1 MKKFLTPLFLL
12 YFIFGQTEPV
22 KDLHENNPRVWA
34 LSHAKIHTEPGD
46 SIKDGTIII
55 RNGKI
60 EKVGRYIKIP
70 PDAYEINLEGANV
83 YAGFIDSW
91 LEVKHDIKNSS
102 LDDHW
107 NKKIRADYRAK
118 NDFKI
123 KDKDLKSL
131 QSIGITA
138 AHIVPTE
145 GIFKGKSDLILLN
158 NNFTSIKPDI
168 AQIIEFKSGSW
179 SDRSYPNSLL
189 GVIAL
194 IRQTLLDAEWY
205 GKSIDLI
212 KKFPEENESINYN
225 PSLKEIEEF
234 RKNRR
239 PMLFIAKE
247 EHAVLRSLNIA
258 SEYNLNPWILGSGYE
273 YRRIEKISSQKP
285 FFIFPLNFPS
295 KPKITDPYIAHQYST
310 EQLKHWDM
318 APDNIKKIYNAGLLF
333 SLTSSNLKNKLE
345 FRKNL
350 QKIIDRGLPQDIA
363 YASLTTL
370 PAEAM
375 GMEKILGRIQPG
387 YLANLVICDGN
398 YFNPKSRVISLW
410 IEGKEHYL
418 APRHIFD
425 IKGDWTLKIGKL
437 NLKLN
442 FSNLHSKKGLK
453 LPISISNKKEKLKGS
468 IIYNDETLKIQ
479 NIEKT
484 DSFLSFTVD
493 ATKLGFKGTLAF
505 NGKIE
510 PEIIIGSANDGSNQ
524 IYPFNAKKTSKKEKK
539 PRKLDKPSKLEL
551 FLPEGS
557 YGFTKK
563 PLSPNAILVND
574 ATLWTCGPK
583 GILKDWDILF
593 IDGKIDKIA
602 PDISVPQGSAIIID
616 GKGKHVTP
624 GLVDCH
630 SHSAASSINEGAQAV
645 TAEVRIKDVLY
656 ADDINIYRQLGGGL
670 TTANILHGSA
680 NPIGGQNAVIKLK
693 WGANPNDLLYKNA
706 PQGIKFALGEN
717 VKQANWEG
725 NGRYPQTRM
734 GVEQIIRDAFRAAQD
749 YRHMHKTYN
758 RSSTAQRKK
767 VPPRI
772 DLELEALAEILEGTR
787 LLHCHSYRQDEIL
800 MLTRIAE
807 DFGFTIATFQHVLE
821 GYKVADR
828 LFEHGAGAST
838 FSDWWQYKYEVID
851 AIPYNGTLM
860 AKNNV
865 IVSFNSDDD
874 ELARRMNTE
883 ATKAIKYG
891 GLSEEEALKFITI
904 NPAKQLKI
912 DKWVGSL
919 EEKKDAD
926 FVIWDGPPLSIYSKV
941 QETWIEGSKYFSV
954 NENILLEERDQQLR
968 AELIQKIL
976 ASSNPT
982 GNDLKPNSATPK
994 RSHNCEIDDNRL
1006 FGWESE

>member
-1 MKKFLTPLFLL
+1 MRKILLSSFLF
-12 YFIFGQTEPV
+12 YFILGQTKPV
-22 KDLHENNPRVWA
+22 TGIHENNPRVWA

-55 RNGKI
+55 RDGKI

-70 PDAYEINLEGANV
+70 TDAYEIDLEGAHV
-83 YAGFIDSW
+83 YAGFIDGW
-91 LEVKHDIKNSS
+91 LEVKREKKDISP
-102 LDDHW
+102 DDHW
-107 NKKIRADYRAK
+107 NQKIHADYRAK
-118 NDFKI
+118 NDLKI
-123 KDKDLKSL
+123 KSKDLKSL
-131 QSIGITA
+131 KSIGITA
-138 AHIVPTE
+138 AQVIPE
-145 GIFKGKSDLILLN
+145 KGIFKGQTDLILLDED
-158 NNFTSIKPDI
+158 FTSLKPSI
-168 AQIIEFKSGSW
+168 AQVIEFKSGGW

-212 KKFPEENESINYN
+212 EEFPEQNEPIKYN
-225 PSLKEIEEF
+225 PSLSQIDNF
-234 RKNRR
+234 RKNQK
-239 PMLFIAKE
+239 PILFKAKE
-247 EHAVLRSLNIA
+247 EHAVLRALNI
-258 SEYNLNPWILGSGYE
+258 SKEYNLNPWIMGSGFE
-273 YRRIEKISSQKP
+273 YRRLESIVPQKP
-285 FFIFPLNFPS
+285 FFIFSLNFPS
-295 KPKITDPYIAHQYST
+295 KPKVLDPYLAHQYST

-318 APDNIKKIYNAGLLF
+318 APDNIKKVYDSGLLF
-333 SLTSSNLKNKLE
+333 NLTSSQLKTKLE

-350 QKIIDRGLPQDIA
+350 QKIIDRGLPKDVA
-363 YASLTTL
+363 HAALTTF

-375 GMEKILGRIQPG
+375 GMEKVLGRIQPG
-387 YLANLVICDGN
+387 YMANLVVTDGD
-398 YFNPKSRVISLW
+398 YFNPKSRITSLW
-410 IEGKEHYL
+410 INGVDHFI
-418 APRHIFD
+418 APRHISD
-425 IKGDWTLKIGKL
+425 IKGDWALNIGGKD
-437 NLKLN
+437 LKLN
-442 FSNLHSKKGLK
+442 FATQKAKKETQNPPKKSNKVKGL
-453 LPISISNKKEKLKGS
+453 IDFNG
-468 IIYNDETLKIQ
+468 ETLKIQ
-479 NIEKT
+479 NLEVSE
-484 DSFLSFTVD
+484 SFISFTVE

-505 NGKIE
+505 NGQLE
-510 PEIIIGSANDGSNQ
+510 SNIIRGSANDGSNQ
-524 IYPFNAKKTSKKEKK
+524 LYPFSAKKTSKSEKK
-539 PRKLDKPSKLEL
+539 PRTQSSPSDLKV
-551 FLPEGS
+551 FYPEGA
-557 YGFTKK
+557 YGLTKT
-563 PLSPNAILVND
+563 PVTPNAVLIND

-583 GILKDWDILF
+583 GVLEDWDILF
-593 IDGKIDKIA
+593 IDGIIDKIA
-602 PDISVPQGSAIIID
+602 PDITVPKGSAIIID
-616 GKGKHVTP
+616 AMGKHVTP
-624 GLVDCH
+624 GLIDCH

-670 TTANILHGSA
+670 TTANVLHGSA

-693 WGANPNDLLYKNA
+693 WGSGPNDLLYKNA

-749 YRHMHKTYN
+749 YRHAHKTYN

-767 VPPRI
+767 VPPRT

-828 LFEHGAGAST
+828 LYEHGAGAST

-851 AIPYNGTLM
+851 AIPYNGSLM
-860 AKNNV
+860 AKNGV
-865 IVSFNSDDD
+865 LVSFNSDDA

-883 ATKAIKYG
+883 AAKAIKYG
-891 GLSEEEALKFITI
+891 ELSEEKALKFITI

-919 EEKKDAD
+919 EEGKDAD

-941 QETWIEGSKYFSV
+941 QETWIEGSRYFSTD
-954 NENILLEERDQQLR
+954 ENKLLEKRDQELR
-968 AELIQKIL
+968 SNLIQKVL
-976 ASSNPT
+976 SSSSSI
-982 GNDLKPNSATPK
+982 GHEMKPNSESPK
-994 RSHNCEIDDNRL
+994 RAHNCEIDDSEL
-1006 FGWESE
+1006 F